1 MSYTIIKLQ
10 MPYFFFL
17 RLNKNTTAQ
26 TKTITITTVTTTV
39 TTISVQLI
47 SPSPPGTSRGG
58 LDLSGSSDGLM
69 ATNKDIADDVL
80 IISKF
85 KTFSLK
91 KKCTNLF

>member
-17 RLNKNTTAQ
+17 CLNKTTTQ
-26 TKTITITTVTTTV
+26 TKTITITTVTTTA

-80 IISKF
+80 TISKF

-91 KKCTNLF
+91 KKCTNFF